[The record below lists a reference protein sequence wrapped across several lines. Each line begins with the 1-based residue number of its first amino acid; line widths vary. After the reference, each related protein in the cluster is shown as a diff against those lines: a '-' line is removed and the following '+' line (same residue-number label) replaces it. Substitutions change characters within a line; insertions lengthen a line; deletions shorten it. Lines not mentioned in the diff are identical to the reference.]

1 MYAITHNGLAIGPDG
16 PIADIDGVKLE
27 AKDADEYNRAVE
39 AQELQR
45 IKSGPDRL
53 FLYVAHPKSDKTI
66 FDREGNWRVTT
77 WLGTHVGIAHVTQRY
92 RMGFG
97 WGSYRR
103 AITARIEV
111 LMDGEAGER
120 GLTKWVDYHGWYYES
135 SGNYCRLKR
144 GKGKRGKSKRTIAG

>member
-1 MYAITHNGLAIGPDG
+1 MYAIQHNGLAIGPDG
-16 PIADIDGVKLE
+16 LIADADGVRLE
-27 AKDADEYNRAVE
+27 AQHADEYNKAIEV
-39 AQELQR
+39 QELAW
-45 IKSGPDRL
+45 IKTGPDRL
-53 FLYVAHPKSDKTI
+53 MLYVKHPSPTKTV
-66 FDREGNWRVTT
+66 FDREGNWTVTT

-97 WGSYRR
+97 FHSYRR

-135 SGNYCRLKR
+135 SGDYCRLKR
-144 GKGKRGKSKRTIAG
+144 AKR